1 MAETYVGAVLEAV
14 LSKVIPITT
23 EHIDLAWGLQD
34 ELTRLGDSLEM
45 IKAFLQDAEEGR
57 TKNNLVKLW
66 LQRLKV
72 VAYKADDVLDEFS
85 YEILRRKVEIQDHI
99 GRKSAMDHESHVF
112 GRSNVETI
120 SFMDDSNIVG
130 RKSDVS
136 KVVDLLVNPKDDQVV
151 SFVPIVGPGG
161 LGKTTSAKLVYK
173 DVSVERHFDV
183 KTWVCFSNDFD
194 VKRIL
199 KEMLDHFPNQRT
211 LISDSMNA
219 IVQKHKEK
227 MEEAKGEKEQIKYLL
242 VLDDVWSV
250 EKCKELKLCLIG
262 ICKNGGSGVIVTT
275 RSQGVASAVQAFP
288 SQWHQAGKLEDDE
301 CWSIIKERAPRGS
314 PMPRE
319 LEFIGREI
327 AKQCQAVPLV
337 AKVIAGT
344 MCNIEKSQD
353 AWMKIET
360 SDVWGSGESVL
371 KLNFDRLSS
380 PSLKKCFAYCAM
392 FPRDYCFE
400 KDQLIQ
406 LWMAEGFLGNSMAM
420 VDIASL
426 GELKHLRY
434 FDISKTFIR
443 ALPGSIAKL
452 YNLQTLRLMERG
464 HWIEELGC
472 INQLHGELRIC
483 NLQHVRH
490 KQEANGANLHRKEK
504 LCEVILEWRW
514 TVRDCNSEQVLED
527 ELSSLAEL
535 KLIEIG
541 EGLSRLLPN
550 SLLSNTCLCNLTISD
565 LLDLVSV
572 PEALVAFNCLRKLTV
587 GGFSGEL
594 QELPNL
600 NSIQHLSHSLQVL
613 HLIGRRKLKS
623 VPHQLQLLTGLEELT
638 IDKFEGMEALPEWL
652 GNIYSLK
659 LMQLI
664 SCHNIMYLP
673 SVDVMRSIPNLE
685 RFCTIRCPK
694 LETKCAKGSGPE
706 RSKICRIP
714 ETNITGEELVQ
725 PPLVTYSR

>member
-420 VDIASL
+420 VDIGNKYL
-426 GELKHLRY
+426 NE
-434 FDISKTFIR
+434 
-443 ALPGSIAKL
+443 
-452 YNLQTLRLMERG
+452 
-464 HWIEELGC
+464 
-472 INQLHGELRIC
+472 
-483 NLQHVRH
+483 
-490 KQEANGANLHRKEK
+490 
-504 LCEVILEWRW
+504 
-514 TVRDCNSEQVLED
+514 
-527 ELSSLAEL
+527 
-535 KLIEIG
+535 
-541 EGLSRLLPN
+541 
-550 SLLSNTCLCNLTISD
+550 LLSYTLFQEVEKDTCGNILTFKMH
-565 LLDLVSV
+565 DLVHNLALSV
-572 PEALVAFNCLRKLTV
+572 SKSDTLIFPEYFT
-587 GGFSGEL
+587 
-594 QELPNL
+594 
-600 NSIQHLSHSLQVL
+600 
-613 HLIGRRKLKS
+613 
-623 VPHQLQLLTGLEELT
+623 LT
-638 IDKFEGMEALPEWL
+638 IDEVSHIWHLNFGCDGEALA
-652 GNIYSLK
+652 
-659 LMQLI
+659 
-664 SCHNIMYLP
+664 IMLTT
-673 SVDVMRSIPNLE
+673 V
-685 RFCTIRCPK
+685 TPK
-694 LETKCAKGSGPE
+694 LHSLFSEIDLFPW
-706 RSKICRIP
+706 RI
-714 ETNITGEELVQ
+714 EALEVFRHLKDVHQSTTWVHSQTLQFADTEAHGFMGTHTSIWTEKFDKLEALIF
-725 PPLVTYSR
+725 